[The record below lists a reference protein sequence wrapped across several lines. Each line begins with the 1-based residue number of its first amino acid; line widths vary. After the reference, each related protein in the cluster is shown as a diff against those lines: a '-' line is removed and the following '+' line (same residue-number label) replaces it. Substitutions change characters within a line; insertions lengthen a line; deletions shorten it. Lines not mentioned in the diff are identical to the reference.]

1 MDFKMSFRNGRDPTL
16 WDLMTAKKEDKTH
29 YIEPG
34 KRVLV
39 MKYKDNNYY
48 GDLLPNGLLK
58 YGVNLYASP
67 SAFAVAVIESV
78 QRRQD
83 LRTRYNTTADG
94 WLTITYMGK
103 TLAALREEAGLPVKR
118 PKLSNAQKKIR
129 EDEIEAV
136 QRREQERK
144 DIRDDISTYR
154 GLYLDRIAELPDRYK
169 RINKYIEKFNMYAV
183 RLRQL
188 GEQIKRKPQ
197 RRPVG
202 IDYKAPADDQIK
214 FIKNRKTLRRLLAQL
229 KGETNNGRKLIRDLN
244 EDKAIIKEQIEVLK
258 LVLEKKRAA
267 SVVSE
272 VSTMNKLK
280 L

>member
-16 WDLMTAKKEDKTH
+16 WDLLTAKKEDKTH

-39 MKYKDNNYY
+39 MKYKENNYY

-103 TLAALREEAGLPVKR
+103 TLSALREEAGLPVKR

-169 RINKYIEKFNMYAV
+169 RINKYIEKFNMYTT
-183 RLRQL
+183 RLRQF
-188 GEQIKRKPQ
+188 GEQLKRKPQ

-202 IDYKAPADDQIK
+202 IDYKVPADDQIK

-244 EDKAIIKEQIEVLK
+244 EDKTIIKEQIEVLK
-258 LVLEKKRAA
+258 IILEKKRAA

>member
-39 MKYKDNNYY
+39 MKYKENNYY

-78 QRRQD
+78 QRRQQ

-169 RINKYIEKFNMYAV
+169 RINKYIEKFNMYTT
-183 RLRQL
+183 RLRQF
-188 GEQIKRKPQ
+188 GEQLKRKPQ

-202 IDYKAPADDQIK
+202 IDYKVPADDQIK

-258 LVLEKKRAA
+258 IILEKKRAA